1 MTIVVNGQ
9 RRDIV
14 PDWTG
19 MKLLEELDLSRE
31 RIAVE
36 RNGEIMNQET
46 FASCVLSAGDVIE
59 IVRFVGGG

>member
-14 PDWTG
+14 PNWTG

>member
-14 PDWTG
+14 SDWTG